1 MVVRSTWYRTLRG
14 LQLAVGRTA
23 TELVSSLRCTPVD
36 LAELS
41 RSLGASV
48 KVLPRTGVRSG
59 GLSRDRDGWIIW
71 TESELSRLDVE
82 GRFTVAHELAHMLFM
97 TRGLGIPIGE
107 EEYWILES
115 ACDEVATEL
124 LVPSSQAPS
133 DNLKAEDVPLW
144 HNALIDKWHV
154 APWIA
159 ADRICRHVSNVR
171 ASAVVNSEDSS
182 WGRVEWSTG
191 RETVMGWPSTTST
204 IDDVR
209 FRSLHEFLVSA
220 RNADGLASVVDV
232 PNGTLVGLHCPSE
245 IVIYFLTPVV
255 PESSLFYS
263 LSEQFTGIGD

>member
-1 MVVRSTWYRTLRG
+1 MVIRSAWYRTLRE
-14 LQLAVGRTA
+14 LRLAVGRTA

-41 RSLGASV
+41 HRLGASV

-59 GLSRDRDGWIIW
+59 GLSRDRDEWIIW
-71 TESELSRLDVE
+71 TESELSLLDVE
-82 GRFTVAHELAHMLFM
+82 GRFTVAHELAHLLFI

-144 HNALIDKWHV
+144 HNGLIDKWHV
-154 APWIA
+154 APRIA
-159 ADRICRHVSNVR
+159 ADKICRHASNVR
-171 ASAVVNSEDSS
+171 ASAVVSSEDLS

-191 RETVMGWPSTTST
+191 RETVMDWPSTTAT

-209 FRSLHEFLVSA
+209 FRCLHEFLVCA
-220 RNADGLASVVDV
+220 GNADGSASVVDV
-232 PNGTLVGLHCPSE
+232 PNGTLVGLLCPSE
-245 IVIYFLTPVV
+245 IVMYFLTPAVQ
-255 PESSLFYS
+255 ESSLFYS